1 MAKNLLKPQSL
12 VLQKFKVHIWYMEVC
27 VAHPTMPDTHSW
39 AENSTH
45 TVPVTTG
52 VYTTLLEWG
61 RGWGSEKVGGD
72 RRGWAEGVGGVLPN

>member
-1 MAKNLLKPQSL
+1 MFVVLNFLEWLKICKSYKGL
-12 VLQKFKVHIWYMEVC
+12 VLQKLRSIQYAQAC

-52 VYTTLLEWG
+52 VHTTLLEWG
-61 RGWGSEKVGGD
+61 RGRGFEKVGGD
-72 RRGWAEGVGGVLPN
+72 